1 MTALHMPGRV
11 LEDAINNLRRKARKD
26 PPESAA
32 GYLQHFDKIDFDE
45 ENRKIVKIQG
55 EVFDPYRLY
64 LVELPAKFFSGIDN
78 PFPLLEWA
86 TENKLTVEEGNGMP
100 AKVVIVETFAAL
112 LWLKMGSF
120 ETIDKDGDGI
130 LTRDEV
136 RSRAMEIFGD
146 DVADLVVD
154 SVFGVADLNNT
165 GVITPVDMAVVQFVA
180 SDMLDHIATGEEL
193 AAMRMVASEVLG
205 KRPSHIDVRK
215 VVGELKNVLDM
226 DKDGKIRREEAM
238 KAIGEV
244 RRRSL
249 LI

>member
-120 ETIDKDGDGI
+120 DTLDKYVHCY
-130 LTRDEV
+130 E
-136 RSRAMEIFGD
+136 
-146 DVADLVVD
+146 
-154 SVFGVADLNNT
+154 
-165 GVITPVDMAVVQFVA
+165 
-180 SDMLDHIATGEEL
+180 
-193 AAMRMVASEVLG
+193 
-205 KRPSHIDVRK
+205 
-215 VVGELKNVLDM
+215 
-226 DKDGKIRREEAM
+226 
-238 KAIGEV
+238 
-244 RRRSL
+244 
-249 LI
+249 